1 VKNFLLLFVSIFPL
15 STFAYN
21 IDGEVIN
28 EDGEPVTF
36 ANIILFSVDDSSV
49 VTGSYS
55 DTLGHFSFDY
65 ALETPVYIEI
75 NHLLSETYTSENFQ
89 GDKTFGQITLKNASN
104 NLDVVDITVQKKM
117 FQQTGRGMVVNVE
130 SSPILQSGSTK
141 DVLSRIPGVIM
152 NQDGSLTLKG
162 KSNILI
168 YMDGKPSY
176 LSLEDLMRYLE
187 NTPANEIEK
196 IEVFETP
203 PAKYDAA
210 GNAGIINIVRA
221 KGKGNGL
228 EGSLGTRLGYGNYHK
243 SGYNA
248 NLSYRKN
255 KLFAYGSGW
264 YYNNM
269 VDQRTTA
276 DMRIVESNDTSHYF
290 NSFHN
295 VYHPF
300 GYGARGGLDYDITDS
315 TTIGFMVLHYDG
327 ESHTNEPGTTEVS
340 GKAREQN
347 DFSRSI
353 TKGLYEWSGNSYN
366 TYLKHNINQHS
377 EIKIDADIAFRSNSN
392 YGLNENYNFLNN
404 SNVGSR
410 VIEQN
415 GQTDITIFASQL
427 DYSHNK
433 VFNWEIESGAKYS
446 SVGTRNRFSSN
457 VGNSIGTLEE
467 DTNALTG
474 FEYTEQILAGYLTF
488 ARKIKET
495 SFDFGIRVE
504 NTIANGASNQSSNTF
519 SRSYLNFFPNFA
531 INHEINKSNTL
542 GLSFSRRIN
551 RPNYNQ
557 LNPFVSQLNQFT
569 LFKGNPNLLPQLTNV
584 LNATYGYKNAAFLT
598 LSGSLTQGAI
608 TRVVVQDEENALQEY
623 QIINLD
629 NIYNYSAN
637 ISFPIPFYKWWTTN
651 LNGTYYYNEI
661 ASGFAEGDILFQLHS
676 FSINMQS
683 IFTLPKGFKLEWSG
697 FYNHD
702 SYWNIWFV
710 EPHYQMDLGL
720 TKSVGDFRFN
730 LSFQDFLNI
739 REGNGG
745 IFQGDVYTETTY
757 KPESRK
763 VLLNV
768 SYFFGNKKIKKNA
781 QRKTSSEDLQ
791 NRG

>member
-1 VKNFLLLFVSIFPL
+1 MKNFLYLIFFFFPFLSFAHTIEGKVVS
-15 STFAYN
+15 
-21 IDGEVIN
+21 
-28 EDGEPVTF
+28 EDETPITF
-36 ANIILFSVDDSSV
+36 ANIILFSAQDSSV
-49 VTGSYS
+49 ITGSYS
-55 DTLGHFSFDY
+55 DTLGNFSFEHESDT
-65 ALETPVYIEI
+65 EVYLQI
-75 NHLLSETYTSENFQ
+75 NHLLSETYTSENFT
-89 GDKTFGQITLKNASN
+89 GDKNFNTIKLIASSN
-104 NLDVVDITVQKKM
+104 NLDVVDITVQRKM
-117 FQQTGRGMVVNVE
+117 FQQTGRGMIVNVE

-228 EGSLGTRLGYGNYHK
+228 EGSVNTRLGYGNFHK
-243 SGYNA
+243 SGYSSNI
-248 NLSYRKN
+248 SYRKN
-255 KLFAYGSGW
+255 KLFVYASGW

-269 VDQRTTA
+269 VDQRLTS
-276 DMRIVESNDTSHYF
+276 DMRIIEESDTSNYF

-315 TTIGFMVLHYDG
+315 TTIGFLFLHYDG
-327 ESHTNEPGTTEVS
+327 QSHTNEPGTTNVS
-340 GKAREQN
+340 GKAREEN
-347 DFSRSI
+347 DFSNSVMR
-353 TKGLYEWSGNSYN
+353 GLYGWNGNSYN
-366 TYLKHNINQHS
+366 TYIQHDINKNS
-377 EIKIDADIAFRSNSN
+377 EIKLDADIAFRSNSN

-404 SNVGSR
+404 ESVGSR

-415 GQTDITIFASQL
+415 GINDITIFASQL
-427 DYSHNK
+427 DYNHK
-433 VFNWEIESGAKYS
+433 DLFKWEIESGAKYS
-446 SVGTRNRFSSN
+446 SVQTKNQFNSNIGSS
-457 VGNSIGTLEE
+457 VETLSE
-467 DTNALTG
+467 DTNALSG
-474 FEYTEQILAGYLTF
+474 FEYTEQIIAGYLTL

-495 SFDFGIRVE
+495 SFDFGIRLE
-504 NTIANGASNQSSNTF
+504 NTIADGKSNQSSNSFT
-519 SRSYLNFFPNFA
+519 RAYLNVFPNFA
-531 INHEINKSNTL
+531 INHNINDNNSI

-551 RPNYNQ
+551 RPSYNQ
-557 LNPFVSQLNQFT
+557 LNPFVSQVNQFT
-569 LFKGNPNLLPQLTNV
+569 LFKGNPRLLPQLTNI

-608 TRVVVQDEENALQEY
+608 TRVVVQDEENAVQEY
-623 QIINLD
+623 QMLNLD

-683 IFTLPKGFKLEWSG
+683 MFTLPKGFKLEWSG

-720 TKSVGDFRFN
+720 TKSIDNFRFN

-745 IFQGDVYTETTY
+745 IFQGDVFTKTTY
-757 KPESRK
+757 KPESR
-763 VLLNV
+763 VVMLNI
-768 SYFFGNKKIKKNA
+768 SYYFGNKDIKKNKN
-781 QRKTSSEDLQ
+781 RKTASEDLQ
-791 NRG
+791 NRN